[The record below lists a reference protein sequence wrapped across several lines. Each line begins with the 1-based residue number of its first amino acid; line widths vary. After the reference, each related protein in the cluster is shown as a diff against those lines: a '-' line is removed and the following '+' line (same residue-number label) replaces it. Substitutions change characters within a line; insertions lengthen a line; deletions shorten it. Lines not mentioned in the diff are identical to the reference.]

1 MFKALMLDHVDEGL
15 SAGVRTLN
23 RDDLPEGEVLV
34 EVAYSGVNYKD
45 ALAVTGKGKIIRGAF
60 PFVPGID
67 LVGHVVVSEAAAFK
81 EGDAVILTGGGLG
94 ERTWGGY
101 SQMQRV
107 SSQWLVPLPV
117 AMTPLRAMEMGT
129 AGFTAMLSVM
139 ALEEHGVSP
148 DKGEVVVTGASGG
161 VGSIAVALLAGLGY
175 TVVASSGREE
185 AHDYLQA
192 LGAARIIHRDELG
205 QGPERPLASARW
217 MGAVDTVG
225 GATLASVISTL
236 GRHGCVAAC
245 GNAGGHHLETT
256 VFPFILRGVN
266 LLGIDSNTA
275 PLPRRREAWSRL
287 ATDLPEP
294 AATSIRSDLIA
305 LEQIPAACDRFFN
318 GGVRGR
324 IVVDVNKEHVTKG
337 M

>member
-1 MFKALMLDHVDEGL
+1 MFNALMLDRAEEGL
-15 SAGVRTLN
+15 SAAVRTLN

-34 EVAYSGVNYKD
+34 AIAYSSVNYKD

-67 LVGHVVVSEAAAFK
+67 LVGRVEASDAPAFQ
-81 EGDAVILTGGGLG
+81 EGDPVILTGGGLG

-107 SSQWLVPLPV
+107 SPQWLVPLPD

-148 DKGEVVVTGASGG
+148 DSGEVVVTGASGG

-175 TVVASSGREE
+175 TVIASSGSED
-185 AHDYLQA
+185 AYDYLRA
-192 LGAARIIHRDELG
+192 LGAARIIPRDELG

-225 GATLASVISTL
+225 GETLAAVLSTL
-236 GRHGCVAAC
+236 GRHGSVAVC
-245 GNAGGHHLETT
+245 GNAGGHHLSTT

-266 LLGIDSNTA
+266 LLGIDSNTT
-275 PLPRRREAWSRL
+275 PLPRRRAAWERL
-287 ATDLPEP
+287 VTDLPEQ
-294 AATSIRSDLIA
+294 AAAMIRSDLIS
-305 LEQIPAACDRFFN
+305 LNQIPATCERFFE

-324 IVVDVNKEHVTKG
+324 IVVDVQG
-337 M
+337 